1 MLTLFVFTTMMME
14 VFVNF
19 NVDTSAVQSFIRYN
33 DGHDP
38 LMISTDEVIP
48 AMQIVSLSN
57 NNSTMTISDY
67 VMGLEIIGEK
77 KQGSKGF
84 ALDFKKRPLRL
95 CKEVYPTDQYPA

>member
-19 NVDTSAVQSFIRYN
+19 NVDTSDEQSFIRYN

-48 AMQIVSLSN
+48 AM
-57 NNSTMTISDY
+57 
-67 VMGLEIIGEK
+67 
-77 KQGSKGF
+77 
-84 ALDFKKRPLRL
+84 
-95 CKEVYPTDQYPA
+95 